1 MMYLLYN
8 IVLHL
13 LLLALAPYFLLR
25 LLTQKRRRY
34 GLGEKFGFIKPDKLA
49 KLAGGSVVWIH
60 AVSVGETKAAI
71 PLIKRLK
78 ERQPGVKVLFST
90 ITKTGQEVAKA
101 DGTGLIDALIYFP
114 LDLPWVGSRV
124 LRKVRPKAFV
134 LIEKEFW
141 PNTMHLLHSASIP
154 IVVVNGSISEKS
166 ARRYKSLGFFF
177 KSVFSSIHTFC
188 ARTDEDRRRAV
199 LSGVAEENA
208 VTFGNIK
215 FDLNPASPDQA
226 KLKSLAEAGAITRDT
241 KVIVAGSTHKGEEEI
256 LLESYK
262 RLGVKDV
269 CLIIAPR
276 HPERFDTVASIIE
289 KSGLGYARRTSVPP
303 PNNHKKIDVLLLDT
317 IGELMSVYSISDVAI
332 VCGSLVPGI
341 GGHNLLEP
349 AFFNKPVLFGPH
361 LTTYLSMAE
370 LLQKSGGG
378 IRVDGAKEM
387 AEALTRLLSD
397 DLLKTKTGLIAGRVV
412 EENRG
417 ALERSVSIIEELLF
431 KNRKS
436 VSPRI

>member
-34 GLGEKFGFIKPDKLA
+34 GLGEKFGFIGSDKLSR
-49 KLAGGSVVWIH
+49 LTGNSVVWIH

-78 ERQPGVKVLFST
+78 AKQPEVKVLFST

-101 DGTGLIDALIYFP
+101 DGAGLIDALIYFP
-114 LDLPWVGSRV
+114 LDLPWVVGRV
-124 LRKVRPKAFV
+124 LRNVRPKAFV

-166 ARRYKSLGFFF
+166 ARRYKSLGFLF
-177 KSVFSSIHTFC
+177 KDVFSSVHTFC

-199 LSGVAEENA
+199 LSGVSEKKA

-215 FDLNPASPDQA
+215 FDLSPAAPDQE
-226 KLKSLAEAGAITRDT
+226 KLKSLAKAGTITRDT

-262 RLGVKDV
+262 SLDIKDV
-269 CLIIAPR
+269 RLIIAPR

-289 KSGLGYARRTSVPP
+289 KSGLNYARRTSVPNP
-303 PNNHKKIDVLLLDT
+303 DNRKRIDVLLLDT
-317 IGELMSVYSISDVAI
+317 IGELMSVYSICDVAI

-370 LLQKSGGG
+370 LLEKSGGG

-387 AEALTRLLSD
+387 AETLTRLLSD
-397 DLLKTKTGLIAGRVV
+397 DLLKTKTGLKAGRVV

-436 VSPRI
+436 VPPRI

>member
-13 LLLALAPYFLLR
+13 LLLALLPYFLLR
-25 LLTQKRRRY
+25 LLTEKKRRY
-34 GLGEKFGFIKPDKLA
+34 GLGEKFGVIKTE
-49 KLAGGSVVWIH
+49 KLAGLAGGNVVWIH

-78 ERQPGVKVLFST
+78 AKQPGVKVLFST
-90 ITKTGQEVAKA
+90 ITKTGQGVAEA
-101 DGTGLIDALIYFP
+101 DGKGLIDALIYFP
-114 LDLPWVGSRV
+114 LDLPWIVGRV
-124 LRKVRPKAFV
+124 LRKVRPKAFI

-141 PNTMHLLHSASIP
+141 PNTMRLLRSASIP

-166 ARRYKSLGFFF
+166 AARYKSLGFFF
-177 KSVFSSIHTFC
+177 KSVFSSVHTFC
-188 ARTDEDRRRAV
+188 ARTDEDRQRAV
-199 LSGVAEENA
+199 SSGVAEKNA
-208 VTFGNIK
+208 VTLGNIK
-215 FDLNPASPDQA
+215 FDLNPAAPDQA
-226 KLKSLAEAGAITRDT
+226 KLKSLAEAGAISSDT

-256 LLESYK
+256 LIESYK
-262 RLGVKDV
+262 ALGVKDV
-269 CLIIAPR
+269 RLVIAPR
-276 HPERFDTVASIIE
+276 HPERFDTVASILD
-289 KSGLGYARRTSVPP
+289 KSGLNYVRRTSAPRP
-303 PNNHKKIDVLLLDT
+303 KSRRRIDVLLLDT
-317 IGELMSVYSISDVAI
+317 IGELMSVYSICDVAI

-370 LLQKSGGG
+370 LLEESEGGV
-378 IRVDGAKEM
+378 RVESAKEM
-387 AEALTRLLSD
+387 TEALTKLLSND
-397 DLLKTKTGLIAGRVV
+397 MLKTKTGLKAGRVV

-417 ALERSVSIIEELLF
+417 ALEHSVSIIEELIL